1 MSDATRLPDVERGS
15 ADPSAGLGHDE
26 LAAQFCKALGMVEA
40 MARTALELIPA
51 PIIAS
56 VDGDDETTEAEV
68 DVTEADAPTGDL
80 ADCPCNRRWSLDRAH
95 HDWLLSFEQRG
106 VSGAVEVMDYFGTDA
121 DENEREE
128 LTLLSWVDFLDFVAV
143 HNWQDPEAVQSLASM
158 VDHAIRWQK
167 SAARASSRL
176 KAIAALS
183 EGEQDGDQ

>member
-1 MSDATRLPDVERGS
+1 MSDATRLSDVERGS

-56 VDGDDETTEAEV
+56 VDGGEASTEAE
-68 DVTEADAPTGDL
+68 DVAEADAPTGDL

-106 VSGAVEVMDYFGTDA
+106 VSGAVEVMNYFGTDA

-158 VDHAIRWQK
+158 VDHAIRWQINL
-167 SAARASSRL
+167 ARASSRL
-176 KAIAALS
+176 KAIAVLS
-183 EGEQDGDQ
+183 GEQDGDQ